1 MNHKKYEDLIS
12 RVGQPDD
19 FDALFDKAV
28 GNQNRSGTVVAGNLK
43 NAKNVGKIELHRKSE
58 YVLYDIANEGIE
70 KVSLARNCHF
80 KYSES
85 KGVKKYESK
94 DGELKVE
101 RYDQEED
108 GEGKRIGHAKID
120 LASFIGKG
128 I

>member
-1 MNHKKYEDLIS
+1 MSHKKYEDLIA

-19 FDALFDKAV
+19 FDSLFDKAV
-28 GNQNRSGTVVAGNLK
+28 GNQSRSGTVVAGNLK
-43 NAKNVGKIELHRKSE
+43 NAKNVVKIELSRKND
-58 YVLYDIANEGIE
+58 YRLYDIANESIE
-70 KVSLARNCHF
+70 KTSLARNCHF
-80 KYSES
+80 KFSEN